1 MKPAVLMCSVT
12 AGVSRSHKISS
23 VDKWNIKN
31 NIDPIYVLVGDLSL
45 ISMRICMSHLWK
57 INDPNIE

>member
-1 MKPAVLMCSVT
+1 MKPAVSMCSVT

-31 NIDPIYVLVGDLSL
+31 NIDPTYVLVSDLSA
-45 ISMRICMSHLWK
+45 ISIRMWTSHLWK
-57 INDPNIE
+57 INDPTI